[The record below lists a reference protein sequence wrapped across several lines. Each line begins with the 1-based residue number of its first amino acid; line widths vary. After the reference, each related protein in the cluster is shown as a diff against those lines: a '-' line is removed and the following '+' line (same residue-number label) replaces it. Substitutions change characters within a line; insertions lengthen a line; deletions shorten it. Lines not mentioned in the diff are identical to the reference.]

1 MGFDLLGRSESAL
14 RQGFACGKPL
24 VRRCRAAPLC
34 GAPEG
39 KNKMPRAS
47 LIQLQH
53 GHEGLGGQLHGT
65 KGTHLLFARPTKSLD
80 FAGNPSWDLT
90 CSGGV
95 NPPCA
100 KALPAANPLY
110 GAAAP
115 PRCAGPQR
123 AKTRCSGPHSSSFS
137 TAMKASVGSC
147 TVPNVRIF
155 FLPSFC
161 FSSSFF
167 FRLMSPP

>member
-1 MGFDLLGRSESAL
+1 MPPRPRRNDRRLQSLLKNAAR
-14 RQGFACGKPL
+14 P
-24 VRRCRAAPLC
+24 RAVGP
-34 GAPEG
+34 GAYCIL
-39 KNKMPRAS
+39 RAS

-53 GHEGLGGQLHGT
+53 GHEGLGGQLHGSE
-65 KGTHLLFARPTKSLD
+65 GPHLLFARPTKSLD
-80 FAGNPSWDLT
+80 FAGNPSRDLT

-110 GAAAP
+110 GAGAP

-147 TVPNVRIF
+147 TVPRVRIF

-161 FSSSFF
+161 FSRSFF

>member
-1 MGFDLLGRSESAL
+1 MPQRPRRNDRRLQS
-14 RQGFACGKPL
+14 PL
-24 VRRCRAAPLC
+24 KNAARPRTVGP
-34 GAPEG
+34 GAYCCIWE
-39 KNKMPRAS
+39 AS
-47 LIQLQH
+47 LVQLQH
-53 GHEGLGGQLHGT
+53 GHEGLGGQLHGSQRP
-65 KGTHLLFARPTKSLD
+65 HLFLACPTKSLD
-80 FAGNPSWDLT
+80 FAGSPSWDLT

-110 GAAAP
+110 GADAP

-161 FSSSFF
+161 FSRSFF